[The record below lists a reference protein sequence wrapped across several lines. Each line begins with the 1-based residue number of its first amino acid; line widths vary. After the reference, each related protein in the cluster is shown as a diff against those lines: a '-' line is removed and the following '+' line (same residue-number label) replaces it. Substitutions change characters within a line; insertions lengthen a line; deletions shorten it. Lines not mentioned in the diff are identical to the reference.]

1 MCLYLSLGIDLQL
14 TGLNLTDFVILLQT
28 AIPHVTSSHC
38 VPTTLERLSG
48 CGRLSGSRSG
58 PRSADHILRE
68 LLGAPHLAAHEGRKT
83 AADDRAHRDEGNA
96 ALHEPRKPKKS
107 RNGANWSVCVA
118 PQHEDRAFPRQ
129 GAAQSFMVFQH
140 PPTPH
145 SVLSEYGLPGCCKC
159 NFDFG
164 PNHPL
169 LLGRGHHA
177 HDTRARE
184 EEQEC
189 KTAARAEDVA
199 HNADEHA
206 EDDRHRHL
214 CSTNDPNP

>member
-1 MCLYLSLGIDLQL
+1 
-14 TGLNLTDFVILLQT
+14 
-28 AIPHVTSSHC
+28 
-38 VPTTLERLSG
+38 
-48 CGRLSGSRSG
+48 
-58 PRSADHILRE
+58 
-68 LLGAPHLAAHEGRKT
+68 
-83 AADDRAHRDEGNA
+83 
-96 ALHEPRKPKKS
+96 
-107 RNGANWSVCVA
+107 
-118 PQHEDRAFPRQ
+118 
-129 GAAQSFMVFQH
+129 MVFQH

-189 KTAARAEDVA
+189 KTAACAEDVA
-199 HNADEHA
+199 DHADDQA
-206 EDDRHRHL
+206 EDDSHRHL
-214 CSTNDPNP
+214 SNNKDSKPQPYYTVVLLRIFTCSHSKNRIAFPI